1 MTAVQIILITLVAYL
16 KMTDFVTFQFFAS
29 NTIVCGWLV
38 GLIMGDAATGLY
50 VGATLQLMSMG
61 VVAVG
66 GSSMPDYP
74 IAAIVAT
81 AIACSTGRGME
92 AGLAIG
98 LPVAMLGVNF
108 DVIYKIFN
116 GFLMHKEMS
125 LIEEGKFQ
133 SFLNVV
139 KISPLFYGLCSA
151 LPVFLCVAVGPTV
164 VNAVLDFM
172 PAWFTTGLSIAGG
185 VLPGV
190 GMAMLLMY
198 MPFSKYWSFLIIGFV
213 LMAYLNVPVLGVGA
227 VGLAAAYEVYKK
239 EMRAATAPAGAASSL
254 GDLEDE

>member
-1 MTAVQIILITLVAYL
+1 
-16 KMTDFVTFQFFAS
+16 
-29 NTIVCGWLV
+29 
-38 GLIMGDAATGLY
+38 
-50 VGATLQLMSMG
+50 
-61 VVAVG
+61 
-66 GSSMPDYP
+66 
-74 IAAIVAT
+74 
-81 AIACSTGRGME
+81 
-92 AGLAIG
+92 
-98 LPVAMLGVNF
+98 MLGVNF

-254 GDLEDE
+254 GDLEYE